1 MIDVQYFASV
11 RERLGTDAEQVDAAG
26 VSTVAALL
34 ELLVARHGDKGR
46 RVLQESR
53 VLVAVNQVVAGPHAA
68 VRSGD
73 EVAFF
78 PPVTGG

>member
-11 RERLGTDAEQVDAAG
+11 RERLGIDSEQVDAGSAT
-26 VSTVAALL
+26 TVAALL
-34 ELLVARHGDKGR
+34 DLLAARHGDKGQR
-46 RVLQESR
+46 ALIETRVLA
-53 VLVAVNQVVAGPHAA
+53 AVNQIVVEPQAA